1 MKNKGRTIFIWDI
14 HGCYDVFMLLIKKI
28 GVKKNDKVYCVWD
41 IINKWPKSFKVLN
54 FFHKNKEQYKC
65 VMWNHEI
72 GFLRWIN
79 GEAPQYNCKQYRV
92 LREKIETKKPELT
105 SFWKNLPLYIEDDD
119 FIVLH
124 WGIIP
129 EKSLESHSIDEIV
142 NLREYEW
149 KPWYNY
155 YTWSKKII
163 YWHWAMNGVQIREK
177 TIWLDSGCVYGW
189 FLSAYILETNE
200 LIWQKALETYIN
212 IQNTKKHTSLSKKII
227 NFIKWKFK
235 KLKNTPT
242 IK

>member
-14 HGCYDVFMLLIKKI
+14 HGCYDEFMLLIKKI

>member
-14 HGCYDVFMLLIKKI
+14 HGCYDEFMLLIKKI

-79 GEAPQYNCKQYRV
+79 GEAQQYNCKQYRV

-105 SFWKNLPLYIEDDD
+105 SFLKNLPLYIEDDD